1 MPRSISLEKAKEN
14 DLDYETTNESI
25 LNLQVPKR
33 VLPTIVFA
41 QFAGTSLWFAGNA
54 ILEELQLEWQ
64 LPTDALATVTSSV
77 QLGFIF
83 GTFIF
88 ALLSIAD
95 RFKPSRVFLACALM
109 GSLLNVSLIFLPST
123 YFVLLSAR
131 FFTGIFIAGIY
142 PVGMKIASDW
152 FEGKLGKALGYLVG
166 ALVLGSAFPH
176 LLNYSGSSFS
186 WKFVLIGTSILAV
199 LGGLAMVIF
208 VGEGPHRSKGT
219 KFNPTKVFQIF
230 RKNDF
235 RSAAFG
241 YFGHMWELYTFWA
254 FLPVILVYYNETQGT
269 SLSPSL
275 YTFMVMAIGA
285 LGCVLG
291 GIFSVKKG
299 SAKVAFVFL
308 LISGILCLSSPLI
321 FNLNEKLF
329 IATLLVWGFAV
340 IGDSAQFSSLTAKTA
355 PKESVGTAITIVVS
369 IGFLLTIPSIQLLGY
384 LATVIDTKWLLFTLL
399 IGPIFGLFN
408 TWKLVRKK
416 IQKA

>member
-1 MPRSISLEKAKEN
+1 M
-14 DLDYETTNESI
+14 T
-25 LNLQVPKR
+25 LQVPKR

-54 ILEELQLEWQ
+54 ILKELQLEWQ
-64 LPTDALATVTSSV
+64 LPAHALATVTSSV

-95 RFKPSRVFLACALM
+95 RFKPSWVFLFCAVM
-109 GSLLNVSLIFLPST
+109 GSALNVSLIFLPPT

-176 LLNYSGSSFS
+176 LLNYTGSSLS

-199 LGGLAMVIF
+199 LGGLAMVFF
-208 VGEGPHRSKGT
+208 VGEGPHRWKGA
-219 KFNPTKVFQIF
+219 KFNPAKIFEVFKKKEF
-230 RKNDF
+230 RA
-235 RSAAFG
+235 AAFG

-254 FLPVILVYYNETQGT
+254 FLPVVLVYYNETQGT
-269 SLSPSL
+269 ALHPSL
-275 YTFMVMAIGA
+275 YTFIIMAVGA
-285 LGCVLG
+285 IGCVLG
-291 GIFSVKKG
+291 GFISVKRG
-299 SAKVAFVFL
+299 SAKVAFAFL
-308 LISGILCLSSPLI
+308 LISGILCLLSPLI
-321 FNLNEKLF
+321 FSLNETVF
-329 IATLLVWGFAV
+329 IALLLVWGFAV
-340 IGDSAQFSSLTAKTA
+340 IGDSAQFSSLNAQTA

-384 LATVIDTKWLLFTLL
+384 LATVIDTKWLLFTLF
-399 IGPIFGLFN
+399 IGPLFGLIH
-408 TWKLVRKK
+408 TWKLVKK
-416 IQKA
+416 NI

>member
-1 MPRSISLEKAKEN
+1 M
-14 DLDYETTNESI
+14 T
-25 LNLQVPKR
+25 LQVPKR
-33 VLPTIVFA
+33 ILPTIVFA

-54 ILEELQLEWQ
+54 ILKELQLEWQ
-64 LPTDALATVTSSV
+64 LPADALATVTSSV

-95 RFKPSRVFLACALM
+95 RFKPSLVFLVCALL
-109 GSLLNVSLIFLPST
+109 GSALNVSLIFLPPS

-176 LLNYSGSSFS
+176 LLNYTGSSLS

-199 LGGLAMVIF
+199 LGGLAIVFF
-208 VGEGPHRSKGT
+208 VGEGPHRIKGA
-219 KFNPTKVFQIF
+219 KFNPAKIFEVFKV
-230 RKNDF
+230 REF

-254 FLPVILVYYNETQGT
+254 FLPVVLVYYNETQGT
-269 SLSPSL
+269 NLHPSL
-275 YTFMVMAIGA
+275 YTFIIMAVGA
-285 LGCVLG
+285 IGCVLG
-291 GIFSVKKG
+291 GFISVKRG
-299 SAKVAFVFL
+299 SAKVAFAFL
-308 LISGILCLSSPLI
+308 LISGVLCLLSPL
-321 FNLNEKLF
+321 FFSLNETAF
-329 IATLLVWGFAV
+329 IAVLLVWGFAV
-340 IGDSAQFSSLTAKTA
+340 IGDSAQFSSLNAQTA

-384 LATVIDTKWLLFTLL
+384 LATVIDTKWLMFTLF
-399 IGPIFGLFN
+399 IGPAFGLFN
-408 TWKLVRKK
+408 TWKLVKK
-416 IQKA
+416 NI

>member
-1 MPRSISLEKAKEN
+1 MTLS
-14 DLDYETTNESI
+14 
-25 LNLQVPKR
+25 VPKR
-33 VLPTIVFA
+33 VLPSIVFA

-54 ILEELQLEWQ
+54 ILKELQLEWN
-64 LPTDALATVTSSV
+64 LPEDALAAVTSSV

-95 RFKPSRVFLACALM
+95 RFKPSRVFLLCALA
-109 GSLLNVSLIFLPST
+109 GSALNVSLIFLPYS

-131 FFTGIFIAGIY
+131 FLTGVFIAGIY

-152 FEGKLGKALGYLVG
+152 FEGKLGKALGYLVA

-176 LLNYSGSSFS
+176 LLNYTGSSLS
-186 WKFVLIGTSILAV
+186 WKFVLIGTSALAII
-199 LGGLAMVIF
+199 GGLAMLFF
-208 VGEGPHRSKGT
+208 VGEGPHRKKGS
-219 KFNPTKVFQIF
+219 KFNPAKIFEVFKV
-230 RKNDF
+230 KEF

-269 SLSPSL
+269 VLQPSL
-275 YTFMVMAIGA
+275 YTFIIMAIGA
-285 LGCVLG
+285 IGCVLG
-291 GIFSVKKG
+291 GFISVKKG
-299 SAKVAFVFL
+299 SAKVAYAFL
-308 LISGILCLSSPLI
+308 LISGILCLVSPLI
-321 FNLNEKLF
+321 FNLNETFF
-329 IATLLVWGFAV
+329 IASLLVWGFAV

-384 LATVIDTKWLLFTLL
+384 LATVIDTKWLMFSLF
-399 IGPIFGLFN
+399 IGPLFGLVH
-408 TWKLVRKK
+408 TKKLIKEN
-416 IQKA
+416 ITKA

>member
-1 MPRSISLEKAKEN
+1 M
-14 DLDYETTNESI
+14 T
-25 LNLQVPKR
+25 LQVPKR

-54 ILEELQLEWQ
+54 ILKELQLEWQ
-64 LPTDALATVTSSV
+64 LPADALATVTSSV
-77 QLGFIF
+77 QLGFIL

-95 RFKPSRVFLACALM
+95 RFRPSLVFLACALL
-109 GSLLNVSLIFLPST
+109 GSALNVSLIFLPPS
-123 YFVLLSAR
+123 YFFLLSAR

-176 LLNYSGSSFS
+176 LLNYTGSSLS

-199 LGGLAMVIF
+199 LGGLAMVFF
-208 VGEGPHRSKGT
+208 VGEGPHRRRGA
-219 KFNPTKVFQIF
+219 KFNPAKIFEVFKVHE
-230 RKNDF
+230 F

-254 FLPVILVYYNETQGT
+254 FLPVVLVYYNETHST
-269 SLSPSL
+269 SLHPSL
-275 YTFMVMAIGA
+275 YTFIIMAVGA
-285 LGCVLG
+285 ISCVLG
-291 GIFSVKKG
+291 GFISVKKG
-299 SAKVAFVFL
+299 SAKVAFTFL
-308 LISGILCLSSPLI
+308 LISGILCLISPLF
-321 FNLNEKLF
+321 FNLSEPIF
-329 IATLLVWGFAV
+329 VTVLLVWGFAV
-340 IGDSAQFSSLTAKTA
+340 IGDSAQFSSLTVQTA

-384 LATVIDTKWLLFTLL
+384 LATVIDTKWLLFTLF
-399 IGPIFGLFN
+399 IGPLFGLIH
-408 TWKLVRKK
+408 TWKLVKK
-416 IQKA
+416 NMSKA

>member
-1 MPRSISLEKAKEN
+1 M
-14 DLDYETTNESI
+14 T
-25 LNLQVPKR
+25 LQVPKR

-54 ILEELQLEWQ
+54 ILKELQLEWQ
-64 LPTDALATVTSSV
+64 LPADALATVTSSV
-77 QLGFIF
+77 QLGFIL

-95 RFKPSRVFLACALM
+95 RFRPSLVFLACALL
-109 GSLLNVSLIFLPST
+109 GSALNVSLIFLPPT

-176 LLNYSGSSFS
+176 LLNYTGSSLS

-199 LGGLAMVIF
+199 LGGLAIVLF
-208 VGEGPHRSKGT
+208 VGEGPHRRKGA
-219 KFNPTKVFQIF
+219 KFNPAKIFEVFKV
-230 RKNDF
+230 REF

-241 YFGHMWELYTFWA
+241 YFGHMWELYAFWA
-254 FLPVILVYYNETQGT
+254 FLPVVLVYYNEAHD
-269 SLSPSL
+269 SILHPSL
-275 YTFMVMAIGA
+275 YTFIIMAVGA
-285 LGCVLG
+285 IGCVLG
-291 GIFSVKKG
+291 GFISVKKG
-299 SAKVAFVFL
+299 SAKVAFAFL
-308 LISGILCLSSPLI
+308 LISGVLCLLSPL
-321 FNLNEKLF
+321 FFSLNETAF
-329 IATLLVWGFAV
+329 IAVLLLWGFAV
-340 IGDSAQFSSLTAKTA
+340 IGDSAQFSSLNAQTA

-399 IGPIFGLFN
+399 IGPAFGLFN
-408 TWKLVRKK
+408 TWKLVKK
-416 IQKA
+416 NI